1 MTVQHGRYSLVR
13 NHSAT
18 ANHKVRSDE
27 ATPRTVSAPE
37 SAPINPNRTVI
48 AAKSNR
54 TVISGAAPSANTS
67 QTQRIVVPGKY
78 CTSLSCIY
86 LGLKKVA

>member
-1 MTVQHGRYSLVR
+1 MTVQHGRYSLIR

-18 ANHKVRSDE
+18 ANRKVRSDG
-27 ATPRTVSAPE
+27 TTQRTVSAPK
-37 SAPINPNRTVI
+37 SAPINANRTVI

-67 QTQRIVVPGKY
+67 QTRRIVVPGKY
-78 CTSLSCIY
+78 RTI
-86 LGLKKVA
+86 GLKKVA